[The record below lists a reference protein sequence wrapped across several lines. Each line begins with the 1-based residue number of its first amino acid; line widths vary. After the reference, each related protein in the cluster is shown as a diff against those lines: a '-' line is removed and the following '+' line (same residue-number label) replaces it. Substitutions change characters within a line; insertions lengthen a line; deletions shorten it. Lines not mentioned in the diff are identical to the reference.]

1 MRNLPNFY
9 SWSLRAKLVSIIMLS
24 SVVCLLISLS
34 VLAVSSASSRYQD
47 SIDQLSGLANVLA
60 ENGQAALVFSDHTEA
75 QRLLDSL
82 ESHRDISS
90 AILVNEKGVVL
101 ASWSRKG
108 EKIEAPA
115 NYRGQGMQ
123 LHSNFW
129 SSHAEFYL
137 PVIKAS
143 EQIGYVLLKADFT
156 ERWERLF
163 EDVGEGL
170 GAGGLALLVALVMS
184 LRLQRLISRP
194 LAEIAVTAR
203 TIAHDKIYGLRVPHR
218 THDEIGDLVN
228 ALNEMLEEIQVRDEH
243 LSHHRSILAEEVE
256 KRTKELRTILENTPD
271 IIVRYDL
278 GFRRIYVNPA
288 FKVLTENPEATLLG
302 NDPSGFMDAS
312 SFTLFKDSFNSVLA
326 TGRNARIELK
336 LKNLDG
342 KEIYHHI
349 RLIAERDS
357 SGKIASVLGV
367 GRDITELKEYQAEL
381 QRKEL
386 AKTRFL
392 AAAGHD
398 MRQPLAAANLFIDAL
413 KYTGPTANQN
423 QIIQRLEQTMSNF
436 NNLLDALLNV
446 SKLDAGM
453 IKPEY
458 RSVSVPE
465 LFYWLEQNLA
475 PLVDE
480 KRIKLKFHS
489 LKESAL
495 VVRSDIGLIQSI
507 LMNLVSNAIK
517 FTHEGGILVSARLR
531 GNEVLFQVWD
541 TGLGIESEYIEK
553 IFDEFYQINNQHRD
567 GARGLGLGLS
577 IVKRALSLMDRVIV
591 CRSQIGRGSVFEFSL
606 PLDAEFN
613 ESDLQNNN
621 ENHDDGVD
629 QATFVHEK
637 KFVVVEDNALVA
649 EAVDKILTEMGAEVK
664 LFPSAEDALS
674 YANIEDADY
683 FIVDFMLGGK
693 INGIQFLNLLRQ
705 KLGKP
710 VIGVI
715 TTGDTSPTLVRE
727 AANCDWP
734 VLHKPVSISKLIA
747 SIRAQT
753 E

>member
-1 MRNLPNFY
+1 
-9 SWSLRAKLVSIIMLS
+9 
-24 SVVCLLISLS
+24 
-34 VLAVSSASSRYQD
+34 
-47 SIDQLSGLANVLA
+47 
-60 ENGQAALVFSDHTEA
+60 
-75 QRLLDSL
+75 
-82 ESHRDISS
+82 
-90 AILVNEKGVVL
+90 
-101 ASWSRKG
+101 
-108 EKIEAPA
+108 
-115 NYRGQGMQ
+115 
-123 LHSNFW
+123 
-129 SSHAEFYL
+129 
-137 PVIKAS
+137 
-143 EQIGYVLLKADFT
+143 
-156 ERWERLF
+156 
-163 EDVGEGL
+163 
-170 GAGGLALLVALVMS
+170 
-184 LRLQRLISRP
+184 
-194 LAEIAVTAR
+194 
-203 TIAHDKIYGLRVPHR
+203 
-218 THDEIGDLVN
+218 
-228 ALNEMLEEIQVRDEH
+228 
-243 LSHHRSILAEEVE
+243 
-256 KRTKELRTILENTPD
+256 
-271 IIVRYDL
+271 
-278 GFRRIYVNPA
+278 
-288 FKVLTENPEATLLG
+288 
-302 NDPSGFMDAS
+302 
-312 SFTLFKDSFNSVLA
+312 
-326 TGRNARIELK
+326 
-336 LKNLDG
+336 
-342 KEIYHHI
+342 
-349 RLIAERDS
+349 
-357 SGKIASVLGV
+357 
-367 GRDITELKEYQAEL
+367 
-381 QRKEL
+381 
-386 AKTRFL
+386 
-392 AAAGHD
+392 